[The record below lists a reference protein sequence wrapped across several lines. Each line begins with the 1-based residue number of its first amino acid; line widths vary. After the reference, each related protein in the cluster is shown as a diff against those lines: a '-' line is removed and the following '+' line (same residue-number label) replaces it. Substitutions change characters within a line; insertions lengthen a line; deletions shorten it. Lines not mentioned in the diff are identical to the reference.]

1 MSIGANLVKKLRE
14 KTGAGMMDCKRALEK
29 ADGDMDKATDY
40 LREHGMAQAAKKAS
54 RIAKEGIIY
63 SYIHPGDKL
72 GALLELNC
80 ETDFVARTEDF
91 KLLSKDIAMQIAATN
106 PLVVLRS
113 DLKPE
118 TLEKEKEIYQTQ
130 AKSEGKPEKIIER
143 IVEGKLEKY
152 FQEVCLLEQPFVKDQ
167 DRSVKDRIDET
178 IAKLGENI
186 TVKRF
191 VRFRLGD
198 EAN

>member
-1 MSIGANLVKKLRE
+1 MSVSADLVKKLRE

-29 ADGDMDKATDY
+29 ADGDMVKAIDH
-40 LREHGMAQAAKKAS
+40 LRKQGMAQAAKKAS

-72 GALLELNC
+72 GVLLELNC
-80 ETDFVARTEDF
+80 ETDFVARTDDF

-106 PLVVLRS
+106 PLVVTRS

-118 TLEKEKEIYQTQ
+118 VIEKEKEIYRTQ
-130 AKSEGKPEKIIER
+130 AKNEGKPEKIIER
-143 IVEGKLEKY
+143 IVQGKLEKY

-167 DRSVKDRIDET
+167 DRSMKNRIDET

-186 TVKRF
+186 AVKRF

-198 EAN
+198 ETS

>member
-1 MSIGANLVKKLRE
+1 MSVSADLVKRLRE

-29 ADGDMDKATDY
+29 AEGDMDKAIDH
-40 LREHGMAQAAKKAS
+40 LRKHGMAQAAKKAL
-54 RIAKEGIIY
+54 RIAKEGMIY

-72 GALLELNC
+72 GVLLELNC

-106 PLVVLRS
+106 PLVVTRS

-118 TLEKEKEIYQTQ
+118 IIEKEKEIYRTQ
-130 AKSEGKPEKIIER
+130 AKNEGKPEKIIER

-167 DRSVKDRIDET
+167 DRSMKNRMDET

-186 TVKRF
+186 AVKRF

-198 EAN
+198 ETT

>member
-1 MSIGANLVKKLRE
+1 MSISADLVKKLRE

-29 ADGDMDKATDY
+29 AEGDMDKAIDH
-40 LREHGMAQAAKKAS
+40 LRKQGMAQAAKKAS
-54 RIAKEGIIY
+54 RIAKEGMIY

-72 GALLELNC
+72 GVLLELNC

-106 PLVVLRS
+106 PLVVTRS

-118 TLEKEKEIYQTQ
+118 IIEKEKEIYRTQ
-130 AKSEGKPEKIIER
+130 AKNEGKPEKIIER

-167 DRSVKDRIDET
+167 DRSMKNRIDET

-186 TVKRF
+186 AVKRF

-198 EAN
+198 ETS

>member
-1 MSIGANLVKKLRE
+1 MSVSADLVKKLRE

-29 ADGDMDKATDY
+29 AEGDMDKAIDH
-40 LREHGMAQAAKKAS
+40 LRKQGMAQAAKKAS

-72 GALLELNC
+72 GVLLELNC
-80 ETDFVARTEDF
+80 ETDFVARTDDF

-106 PLVVLRS
+106 PLVVTRS
-113 DLKPE
+113 DLNPE
-118 TLEKEKEIYQTQ
+118 ILEKEKEIYRTQ
-130 AKSEGKPEKIIER
+130 AKNEGKPEKIIER

-186 TVKRF
+186 AVKRF

-198 EAN
+198 ETS

>member
-1 MSIGANLVKKLRE
+1 MSISADLVKKLRE
-14 KTGAGMMDCKRALEK
+14 KTGAGMMDCKKALEK
-29 ADGDMDKATDY
+29 AGGDMDEAIDH
-40 LREHGMAQAAKKAS
+40 LREQGMARATKKAS
-54 RIAKEGIIY
+54 RTAKEGIIY

-72 GALLELNC
+72 GVLLEVNC

-106 PLVVLRS
+106 PLVVTRS

-118 TLEKEKEIYQTQ
+118 ILEKEKEIYRTQ
-130 AKSEGKPEKIIER
+130 AKNEGKPERIIEK

-186 TVKRF
+186 AVKKF
-191 VRFRLGD
+191 VRFRLG
-198 EAN
+198 EETG